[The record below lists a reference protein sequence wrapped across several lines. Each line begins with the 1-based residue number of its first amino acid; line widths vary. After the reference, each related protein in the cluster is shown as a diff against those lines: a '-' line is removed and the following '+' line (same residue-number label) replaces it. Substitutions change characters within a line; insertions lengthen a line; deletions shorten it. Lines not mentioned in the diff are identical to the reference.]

1 MGVNEVLKKK
11 LSEIKLSDGDEKE
24 IMKHAILFTSRL
36 EKSLKNVRG
45 KIFLGGSFAKGT
57 AVKKKIYD
65 VDIFALFPRD
75 SKDISSLLE
84 KALKKMKVKAEKLP
98 GSRDYFGVKV
108 KKGNLRFR
116 IEIVPVVDIK
126 NSKEALNV
134 TDVSPLHVKYIKS
147 QTRKNKKLAD
157 DIRLMKSFCYG
168 QDCYG
173 AESHI
178 RGFSGYCL
186 EVLTAY
192 YGGFTKFL
200 RAASKWPVNKRI
212 VLDPK
217 RYYKNKN
224 IILEELN
231 EAKLLSPLVLID
243 PVQRERNV
251 AAALNQEKLEVFV
264 KACKNFLK
272 SPSIKYFERKE
283 INEDALINES
293 KKKRYMLFR
302 VDSVSER
309 VKEDIS
315 GAKLLKLHNLL
326 KVELSK
332 ESYGF
337 KDLWAFE
344 ENHAN
349 SYFMI
354 TKNPKVVIL
363 HGPPVKLEV
372 HAKAFKKKWKN
383 YYIKNKKLFVKRKIK
398 AVREVLKLE
407 KRKLNE
413 MGISSFKISEWC

>member
-1 MGVNEVLKKK
+1 MNVNDVLKKK
-11 LSEIKLSDGDEKE
+11 LFEIKLSEGDENE
-24 IMKHAILFTSRL
+24 IMNHARLFTSKL
-36 EKSLKNVRG
+36 EKSLKSVGG

-65 VDIFALFPRD
+65 VDVFALFPRN

-84 KALKKMKVKAEKLP
+84 KALKKMKVKVEKLP
-98 GSRDYFGVKV
+98 GSRDYFGVTV
-108 KKGNLRFR
+108 KKGKLSFR
-116 IEIVPVVDIK
+116 IEIVPVVAIK
-126 NSKEALNV
+126 NSEEALNV

-192 YGGFTKFL
+192 YGSFAKFL
-200 RAASKWPVNKRI
+200 RAAVNWEGKSRI

-217 RYYKNKN
+217 KYYKNKN
-224 IILEELN
+224 VILEELN

-251 AAALNQEKLEVFV
+251 AAALNQEKLKVFIR
-264 KACKNFLK
+264 ACKNFLK

-283 INEDALINES
+283 INEDALINEV
-293 KKKRYMLFR
+293 KKKKHSLFR

-326 KVELSK
+326 KVELAK
-332 ESYGF
+332 ESYKF

-344 ENHAN
+344 ENHAR
-349 SYFMI
+349 SYFII
-354 TKNPKVVIL
+354 TKDPKVVIL
-363 HGPPVKLEV
+363 HGPPVKLEA
-372 HAKAFKKKWKN
+372 HAKAFKKKWGK

-398 AVREVLKLE
+398 PVKEVLKL
-407 KRKLNE
+407 KKNKLNE
-413 MGISSFKISEWC
+413 MGINSFKISEWC